1 MIELAPSL
9 LAADLLRLE
18 TEIERMLQNGVKTL
32 HFDVMDAHF
41 VPNLSF
47 GPALCQAIH
56 TRFPECRLD
65 VHLMMDNPLDY
76 LSVFARA
83 GAWAITLHREP
94 LADPRAAMREI
105 RALGVRAGLSVKPGT
120 AVETLLP
127 CMDEMDLALIMT
139 VEPGFGGQSF
149 MADQMPKV
157 AAIRK
162 LIDETNPAC
171 ELEVDGGVSM
181 ENARMLVGAGASM
194 LVMGTAYFRA
204 ADPAAVAR
212 AVRELV

>member
-105 RALGVRAGLSVKPGT
+105 RALGARAGLSVKPGT

-127 CMDEMDLALIMT
+127 CMEEMDLALIMT
-139 VEPGFGGQSF
+139 VEPGFGGQKF
-149 MADQMPKV
+149 KAEQAEK
-157 AAIRK
+157 IRA
-162 LIDETNPAC
+162 LRRAGFTGDIS
-171 ELEVDGGVSM
+171 VDGGVSM

-204 ADPAAVAR
+204 SDPAAVAR

>member
-105 RALGVRAGLSVKPGT
+105 RALGARAGLSVKPGT

-139 VEPGFGGQSF
+139 VEPGFGGQKF
-149 MADQMPKV
+149 KAEQAEK
-157 AAIRK
+157 IRA
-162 LIDETNPAC
+162 LRRAGFTGDIS
-171 ELEVDGGVSM
+171 VDGGVSM

>member
-105 RALGVRAGLSVKPGT
+105 RALGARAGLSVKPGT

-127 CMDEMDLALIMT
+127 CMEEMDLALIMT
-139 VEPGFGGQSF
+139 VEPGFGGQKF
-149 MADQMPKV
+149 KAEQAEK
-157 AAIRK
+157 IRA
-162 LIDETNPAC
+162 LRRAGFTGDIS
-171 ELEVDGGVSM
+171 VDGGVSM

>member
-139 VEPGFGGQSF
+139 VEPGFGGQKF
-149 MADQMPKV
+149 KAEQAEK
-157 AAIRK
+157 IRA
-162 LIDETNPAC
+162 LRRAGFTGDIS
-171 ELEVDGGVSM
+171 VDGGVSM
-181 ENARMLVGAGASM
+181 ENARVLVGAGASM

>member
-56 TRFPECRLD
+56 ARFPECRLD

-105 RALGVRAGLSVKPGT
+105 RALGARAGLSVKPGT

-127 CMDEMDLALIMT
+127 CMEEMDLALIMT
-139 VEPGFGGQSF
+139 VEPGFGGQKF
-149 MADQMPKV
+149 KAEQAEK
-157 AAIRK
+157 IRA
-162 LIDETNPAC
+162 LRRAGFTGDIS
-171 ELEVDGGVSM
+171 VDGGVSM

>member
-105 RALGVRAGLSVKPGT
+105 RALGARAGLSVKPGT

-127 CMDEMDLALIMT
+127 CMEEMDLALIMT
-139 VEPGFGGQSF
+139 VEPGFGGQKF
-149 MADQMPKV
+149 KAEQAEK
-157 AAIRK
+157 IRA
-162 LIDETNPAC
+162 LRRAGFTGDIS
-171 ELEVDGGVSM
+171 VDGGVSM

-194 LVMGTAYFRA
+194 LVMGTAYFKA
-204 ADPAAVAR
+204 SDPAAVAR

>member
-127 CMDEMDLALIMT
+127 CMEEMDLALIMT
-139 VEPGFGGQSF
+139 VEPGFGGQKF
-149 MADQMPKV
+149 KAEQAEK
-157 AAIRK
+157 IRA
-162 LIDETNPAC
+162 LRRAGFTGDIS
-171 ELEVDGGVSM
+171 VDGGVSM

-194 LVMGTAYFRA
+194 LVMGTAYFKA
-204 ADPAAVAR
+204 SDPAAVAR

>member
-105 RALGVRAGLSVKPGT
+105 RALGARAGLSVKPGT

-127 CMDEMDLALIMT
+127 CMEEMDLALIMT
-139 VEPGFGGQSF
+139 VEPGFGGQKF
-149 MADQMPKV
+149 KAEQAEK
-157 AAIRK
+157 IRA
-162 LIDETNPAC
+162 LRRAGFTGDIS
-171 ELEVDGGVSM
+171 VDGGVSM

-194 LVMGTAYFRA
+194 LVMGTAYFKA

>member
-105 RALGVRAGLSVKPGT
+105 RALGARAGLSVKPGT

-139 VEPGFGGQSF
+139 VEPGFGGQKF
-149 MADQMPKV
+149 KAEQAEK
-157 AAIRK
+157 IRA
-162 LIDETNPAC
+162 LRRAGFTGDIS
-171 ELEVDGGVSM
+171 VDGGVSM

-194 LVMGTAYFRA
+194 LVMGTAYFKA
-204 ADPAAVAR
+204 SDPAAVAR

>member
-56 TRFPECRLD
+56 ARFPECRLD

-83 GAWAITLHREP
+83 GACAITLHREP

-139 VEPGFGGQSF
+139 VEPGFGGQKF
-149 MADQMPKV
+149 KAEQAEK
-157 AAIRK
+157 IRA
-162 LIDETNPAC
+162 LRRAGFTGDIS
-171 ELEVDGGVSM
+171 VDGGVSM

-204 ADPAAVAR
+204 SDPAAVAR

>member
-105 RALGVRAGLSVKPGT
+105 RALGVRAGLSVKLGT

-139 VEPGFGGQSF
+139 VEPGFGGQKF
-149 MADQMPKV
+149 KAEQAEK
-157 AAIRK
+157 IRA
-162 LIDETNPAC
+162 LRRAGFTGDIS
-171 ELEVDGGVSM
+171 VDGGVSM

>member
-56 TRFPECRLD
+56 ARFPECRLD
-65 VHLMMDNPLDY
+65 VHLMMENPLDY

-105 RALGVRAGLSVKPGT
+105 RALGARAGLSVKPGT

-139 VEPGFGGQSF
+139 VEPGFGGQKF
-149 MADQMPKV
+149 KAEQAEK
-157 AAIRK
+157 IRA
-162 LIDETNPAC
+162 LRRAGFTGDIS
-171 ELEVDGGVSM
+171 VDGGVSM

>member
-56 TRFPECRLD
+56 ARFPECRLD

-94 LADPRAAMREI
+94 LADPCAAMREI

-139 VEPGFGGQSF
+139 VEPGFGGQKF
-149 MADQMPKV
+149 KAEQAEK
-157 AAIRK
+157 IRA
-162 LIDETNPAC
+162 LRRAGFTGDIS
-171 ELEVDGGVSM
+171 VDGGVSM
-181 ENARMLVGAGASM
+181 ENARMLVDAGASM
-194 LVMGTAYFRA
+194 LVMGTAYFRV

>member
-56 TRFPECRLD
+56 ARFPECRLD

-105 RALGVRAGLSVKPGT
+105 RALGARAGLSVKPGT

-127 CMDEMDLALIMT
+127 CMEEMDLALIMT
-139 VEPGFGGQSF
+139 VEPGFGGQKF
-149 MADQMPKV
+149 KAEQAEK
-157 AAIRK
+157 IRA
-162 LIDETNPAC
+162 LRRAGFTGDIS
-171 ELEVDGGVSM
+171 VDGGVSM

-194 LVMGTAYFRA
+194 LVMGTAYFKA
-204 ADPAAVAR
+204 SDPAAVAR

>member
-139 VEPGFGGQSF
+139 VEPGFGGQKF
-149 MADQMPKV
+149 KAEQAEK
-157 AAIRK
+157 IRA
-162 LIDETNPAC
+162 LRRAGFTGDIS
-171 ELEVDGGVSM
+171 VDGGVSM

>member
-56 TRFPECRLD
+56 ARFPECRLD

-139 VEPGFGGQSF
+139 VEPGFGGQKF
-149 MADQMPKV
+149 KAEQAEK
-157 AAIRK
+157 IRA
-162 LIDETNPAC
+162 LRRAGFTGDIS
-171 ELEVDGGVSM
+171 VDGGVSM

-194 LVMGTAYFRA
+194 LVMGTAYFKA
-204 ADPAAVAR
+204 SDPAAVAR

>member
-56 TRFPECRLD
+56 ARFPECRLD

-105 RALGVRAGLSVKPGT
+105 RALGARAGLSVKPGT

-139 VEPGFGGQSF
+139 VEPGFGGQKF
-149 MADQMPKV
+149 KAEQAEK
-157 AAIRK
+157 IRA
-162 LIDETNPAC
+162 LRRAGFTGDIS
-171 ELEVDGGVSM
+171 VDGGVSM

>member
-127 CMDEMDLALIMT
+127 CMEEMDLALIMT
-139 VEPGFGGQSF
+139 VEPGFGGQKF
-149 MADQMPKV
+149 KAEQAEK
-157 AAIRK
+157 IRA
-162 LIDETNPAC
+162 LRRAGFTGDIS
-171 ELEVDGGVSM
+171 VDGGVSM

-194 LVMGTAYFRA
+194 LVMGTAYFKA

>member
-9 LAADLLRLE
+9 RAADLLRLE

-139 VEPGFGGQSF
+139 VEPGFGGQKF
-149 MADQMPKV
+149 KAEQAEK
-157 AAIRK
+157 IRA
-162 LIDETNPAC
+162 LRRAGFTGDIS
-171 ELEVDGGVSM
+171 VDGGVSM

>member
-56 TRFPECRLD
+56 ARFPECRLD

-105 RALGVRAGLSVKPGT
+105 RALGARAGLSVKPGT

-127 CMDEMDLALIMT
+127 CMEEMDLALIMT
-139 VEPGFGGQSF
+139 VEPGFGGQKF
-149 MADQMPKV
+149 KAEQAEK
-157 AAIRK
+157 IRA
-162 LIDETNPAC
+162 LRCAGFTGDIS
-171 ELEVDGGVSM
+171 VDGGVSM

-194 LVMGTAYFRA
+194 LVMGTAYFKA
-204 ADPAAVAR
+204 ADPATVAR

>member
-105 RALGVRAGLSVKPGT
+105 RALGARAGLSVKPGT

-139 VEPGFGGQSF
+139 VEPGFGGQKF
-149 MADQMPKV
+149 KAEQAEK
-157 AAIRK
+157 IRA
-162 LIDETNPAC
+162 LRRAGFTGDIS
-171 ELEVDGGVSM
+171 VDGGVSM

-194 LVMGTAYFRA
+194 LVMGTAYFKA

>member
-56 TRFPECRLD
+56 ARFPECRLD

-105 RALGVRAGLSVKPGT
+105 RALGARAGLSVKPGT

-139 VEPGFGGQSF
+139 VEPGFGGQKF
-149 MADQMPKV
+149 KAEQAEK
-157 AAIRK
+157 IRA
-162 LIDETNPAC
+162 LRRAGFTGDIS
-171 ELEVDGGVSM
+171 VDGGVSM

-194 LVMGTAYFRA
+194 LVMGTAYFKA

>member
-127 CMDEMDLALIMT
+127 CMYEMDLALIMT
-139 VEPGFGGQSF
+139 VEPGFGGQKF
-149 MADQMPKV
+149 KAEQAEK
-157 AAIRK
+157 IRA
-162 LIDETNPAC
+162 LRRAGFTGDIS
-171 ELEVDGGVSM
+171 VDGGVSM

>member
-139 VEPGFGGQSF
+139 VEPGFGGQKF
-149 MADQMPKV
+149 KAEQAEK
-157 AAIRK
+157 IRA
-162 LIDETNPAC
+162 LRRAGFTGDIS
-171 ELEVDGGVSM
+171 VDGGVSM

-194 LVMGTAYFRA
+194 LVMGTAYFKA
-204 ADPAAVAR
+204 SDPAAVAR

>member
-56 TRFPECRLD
+56 ARFPECRLD
-65 VHLMMDNPLDY
+65 VHLMMENPLDY

-139 VEPGFGGQSF
+139 VEPGFGGQKF
-149 MADQMPKV
+149 KAEQAEK
-157 AAIRK
+157 IRA
-162 LIDETNPAC
+162 LRRAGFTGDIS
-171 ELEVDGGVSM
+171 VDGGVSM

>member
-139 VEPGFGGQSF
+139 VEPGFGGQKF
-149 MADQMPKV
+149 KAEQAEK
-157 AAIRK
+157 IRA
-162 LIDETNPAC
+162 LRRAGFTGDIS
-171 ELEVDGGVSM
+171 VDGGVSM

-194 LVMGTAYFRA
+194 LVMGTAYFKA

>member
-56 TRFPECRLD
+56 ARFPECRLD

-105 RALGVRAGLSVKPGT
+105 RALGARAGLSVKPGT

-127 CMDEMDLALIMT
+127 CMEEMDLALIMT
-139 VEPGFGGQSF
+139 VEPGFGGQKF
-149 MADQMPKV
+149 KAEQAEK
-157 AAIRK
+157 IRA
-162 LIDETNPAC
+162 LRRAGFTGDIS
-171 ELEVDGGVSM
+171 VDGGVSM

-194 LVMGTAYFRA
+194 LVMGTAYFKA

>member
-47 GPALCQAIH
+47 GTALCQAIH

-83 GAWAITLHREP
+83 SAWAITLHREP

-139 VEPGFGGQSF
+139 VEPGFGGQKF
-149 MADQMPKV
+149 KAEQAEK
-157 AAIRK
+157 IRA
-162 LIDETNPAC
+162 LRRAGFTGDIS
-171 ELEVDGGVSM
+171 VDGGVSM

>member
-56 TRFPECRLD
+56 ARFPECRLD

-105 RALGVRAGLSVKPGT
+105 RALGARAGLSVKPGT

-139 VEPGFGGQSF
+139 VEPGFGGQKF
-149 MADQMPKV
+149 KAEQAEK
-157 AAIRK
+157 IRA
-162 LIDETNPAC
+162 LRRAGFTGDIS
-171 ELEVDGGVSM
+171 VDGGVSM

-204 ADPAAVAR
+204 ADPAGVAR

>member
-65 VHLMMDNPLDY
+65 VHLMMDNPLNY

-105 RALGVRAGLSVKPGT
+105 RALGARAGLSVKPGT

-139 VEPGFGGQSF
+139 VEPGFGGQKF
-149 MADQMPKV
+149 KAEQAEK
-157 AAIRK
+157 IRA
-162 LIDETNPAC
+162 LRRAGFTGDIS
-171 ELEVDGGVSM
+171 VDGGVSM

-194 LVMGTAYFRA
+194 LVMGTAYFKA
-204 ADPAAVAR
+204 SDPAAVAR

>member
-18 TEIERMLQNGVKTL
+18 TEIELMLQNGVKTL

-139 VEPGFGGQSF
+139 VEPGFGGQKF
-149 MADQMPKV
+149 KAEQAEK
-157 AAIRK
+157 IRA
-162 LIDETNPAC
+162 LRRAGFTGDIS
-171 ELEVDGGVSM
+171 VDGGVSM

>member
-76 LSVFARA
+76 LSVFVRA

-105 RALGVRAGLSVKPGT
+105 RALGARAGLSVKPGT

-139 VEPGFGGQSF
+139 VEPGFGGQKF
-149 MADQMPKV
+149 KV
-157 AAIRK
+157 EQAEKIRA
-162 LIDETNPAC
+162 LRHAGFTGDIS
-171 ELEVDGGVSM
+171 VDGGVSM

-194 LVMGTAYFRA
+194 LVMGTAYFKA
-204 ADPAAVAR
+204 ADPAAVVR